1 VEVFHRAADGRQYPF
16 AKRNRKM
23 WEIVQRFG
31 GTVLLRFVRFFGV
44 VIWIAPRIGRRRRAT
59 KQTSPLPV
67 LHFVKCTA
75 KCG

>member
-1 VEVFHRAADGRQYPF
+1 
-16 AKRNRKM
+16 M